1 MKLPRRRFLHLA
13 ASAAALPAL
22 PRIARA
28 DTYPSRPVQ
37 MIVGF
42 PAGSAPDIIARL
54 AAQWLSEKLGQNFL
68 VENRPGAG
76 SNIGTELVVKAQP
89 DGYTIICDVLTNV
102 LNTALYQH
110 LSFDFMRDIAPVAP
124 VANAPYVILVTNS
137 LPVTTVPE
145 FIAYAKAN
153 PGKINMASGGIGTSS
168 HIFGVLF
175 MTMAGIDMVHVPYR
189 TNYMSDLIGGQV
201 QAVINPIPQSMEF
214 VKGGKVRALAVTTKT
229 RLAALPDL
237 PTAAEFVPGYEALG
251 WYGIGAPKA
260 TPADI
265 VEKLNGALNAA
276 LAEAPAKARL
286 ADLGVEPMRMTPAQ
300 FAQFITDEDKKWG
313 KVIRDAG
320 HQAGLI
326 ACRDAA
332 APQCPWQGSADFSCR
347 SGLRILASI
356 RVDQAPRN
364 RQHPGPKKHSL
375 LMSREENK
383 NASNFDFAGG
393 RSLRR
398 HTRSAHPRA
407 GGGRH
412 VAHPSRLRHAAGAD
426 AGQ

>member
-1 MKLPRRRFLHLA
+1 MRLPRRRFLHLA
-13 ASAAALPAL
+13 VGAAALPAL

-28 DTYPSRPVQ
+28 QTYPSRPVQ

-54 AAQWLSEKLGQNFL
+54 AAQWLSEKLGQNFI

-76 SNIGTELVVKAQP
+76 SNIGTELVVKATP
-89 DGYTIICDVLTNV
+89 DGYTILCDVLTNV
-102 LNTALYQH
+102 LNVSLYRS
-110 LSFDFMRDIAPVAP
+110 LRFDFLRDIAPVAP

-137 LPVTTVPE
+137 LPANTVPE

-214 VKGGKVRALAVTTKT
+214 VKSGKVRALAVTTKT

-251 WYGIGAPKA
+251 WYGIGAPKD

-265 VEKLNGALNAA
+265 LAKLNGALNAA
-276 LAEAPAKARL
+276 LAEPAAKARL
-286 ADLGVEPMRMTPAQ
+286 AELGVEPMRMTPAQ
-300 FAQFITDEDKKWG
+300 FAQFIADEDKKWG

-320 HQAGLI
+320 IKL
-326 ACRDAA
+326 D
-332 APQCPWQGSADFSCR
+332 
-347 SGLRILASI
+347 
-356 RVDQAPRN
+356 
-364 RQHPGPKKHSL
+364 
-375 LMSREENK
+375 
-383 NASNFDFAGG
+383 
-393 RSLRR
+393 
-398 HTRSAHPRA
+398 
-407 GGGRH
+407 
-412 VAHPSRLRHAAGAD
+412 
-426 AGQ
+426 

>member
-1 MKLPRRRFLHLA
+1 MFAMKLPRRRFLHLA

-22 PRIARA
+22 PRVARA

-54 AAQWLSEKLGQNFL
+54 AAQWLSDKLGQNFL

-76 SNIGTELVVKAQP
+76 SNIGTELVVKAQG

-102 LNTALYQH
+102 LNTALYQR

-214 VKGGKVRALAVTTKT
+214 VKSGKVCALAVTTKT

-265 VEKLNGALNAA
+265 VAKLNGALNAA

-286 ADLGVEPMRMTPAQ
+286 ADLGVEPMRMTPQ
-300 FAQFITDEDKKWG
+300 EFAQFITDEDKKWG

-320 HQAGLI
+320 IKL
-326 ACRDAA
+326 D
-332 APQCPWQGSADFSCR
+332 
-347 SGLRILASI
+347 
-356 RVDQAPRN
+356 
-364 RQHPGPKKHSL
+364 
-375 LMSREENK
+375 
-383 NASNFDFAGG
+383 
-393 RSLRR
+393 
-398 HTRSAHPRA
+398 
-407 GGGRH
+407 
-412 VAHPSRLRHAAGAD
+412 
-426 AGQ
+426 

>member
-13 ASAAALPAL
+13 ASAAAWSAL

-54 AAQWLSEKLGQNFL
+54 AAQWLSDKLGQNFL

-124 VANAPYVILVTNS
+124 VANAPYVILVTNA
-137 LPVTTVPE
+137 LPVKTVPE

-214 VKGGKVRALAVTTKT
+214 VKSGKVRALAVTTKT
-229 RLAALPDL
+229 RLDALPDL

-265 VEKLNGALNAA
+265 VAKLNGALNAA

-286 ADLGVEPMRMTPAQ
+286 ADLGVEPMRMTPQ
-300 FAQFITDEDKKWG
+300 EFAQFITDEDKKWG

-320 HQAGLI
+320 IKL
-326 ACRDAA
+326 D
-332 APQCPWQGSADFSCR
+332 
-347 SGLRILASI
+347 
-356 RVDQAPRN
+356 
-364 RQHPGPKKHSL
+364 
-375 LMSREENK
+375 
-383 NASNFDFAGG
+383 
-393 RSLRR
+393 
-398 HTRSAHPRA
+398 
-407 GGGRH
+407 
-412 VAHPSRLRHAAGAD
+412 
-426 AGQ
+426 

>member
-1 MKLPRRRFLHLA
+1 MKLPRRRFLHLT

-22 PRIARA
+22 SRIAQA
-28 DTYPSRPVQ
+28 ESYPSRPVQ

-54 AAQWLSEKLGQNFL
+54 AAQWLSDKLGQNFL
-68 VENRPGAG
+68 IENRPGAG
-76 SNIGTELVVKAQP
+76 SNIGTELVVKATP

-102 LNTALYQH
+102 LNVSLYEH

-214 VKGGKVRALAVTTKT
+214 VKSGKVRALAVTTKT
-229 RLAALPDL
+229 RLDALPDL

-260 TPADI
+260 TPTDI
-265 VEKLNGALNAA
+265 VNKLNGALNAA
-276 LAEAPAKARL
+276 LAEPAAKARL

-320 HQAGLI
+320 IKL
-326 ACRDAA
+326 D
-332 APQCPWQGSADFSCR
+332 
-347 SGLRILASI
+347 
-356 RVDQAPRN
+356 
-364 RQHPGPKKHSL
+364 
-375 LMSREENK
+375 
-383 NASNFDFAGG
+383 
-393 RSLRR
+393 
-398 HTRSAHPRA
+398 
-407 GGGRH
+407 
-412 VAHPSRLRHAAGAD
+412 
-426 AGQ
+426 